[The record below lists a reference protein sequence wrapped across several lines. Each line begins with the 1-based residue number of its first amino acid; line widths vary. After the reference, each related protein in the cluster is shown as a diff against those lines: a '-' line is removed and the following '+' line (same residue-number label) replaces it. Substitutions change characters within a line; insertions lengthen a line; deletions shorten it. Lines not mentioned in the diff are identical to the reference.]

1 MTIVK
6 FSPIFHPHGRELGH
20 DEPYMNSTTLE
31 SDAMEE
37 ISDEPVTKML
47 VGDYD
52 LQIHRY
58 II

>member
-20 DEPYMNSTTLE
+20 AEPSLDFTTLE

-37 ISDEPVTKML
+37 ISNEPVTKML
-47 VGDYD
+47 VGDYE
-52 LQIHRY
+52 LKIYRY